1 LFQVTYIPQHII
13 VAGVVGY
20 DTVNCVG
27 PGEATDLNTCAGGEE
42 WLLRARLE
50 MKGYRVFCAGFKL
63 FPVGGV
69 KDHLQRENLI
79 LVVHIV
85 QVVLPFLFL
94 DYLELLQVFG

>member
-1 LFQVTYIPQHII
+1 MPQHIT

-20 DTVNCVG
+20 YTVNCVC
-27 PGEATDLNTCAGGEE
+27 PGEATDLHTCAGREE
-42 WLLRARLE
+42 RLHRARLE
-50 MKGYRVFCAGFKL
+50 IKGYGVFCVGFKL

-69 KDHLQRENLI
+69 KDHLQGENLI

-94 DYLELLQVFG
+94 DYLELLQVLS